1 MELSYRGVNFDY
13 APGSTAVSLG
23 KVGGKY
29 RGCDWRFRHLT
40 QAPVLSTNLDL
51 IYRGVAY
58 QTQPAP
64 APAPVHAGVSDAVI
78 HPEPALSV
86 DQRARLMMMNH
97 HRWIKNRQQSML
109 GRGSEEIGF
118 KPANGSYWTPIQ
130 GKVQPSFW
138 ASYDRSRAALS

>member
-1 MELSYRGVNFDY
+1 MELSYRGVNYEY
-13 APGSTAVSLG
+13 APASKEVSLG

-40 QAPVLSTNLDL
+40 KPPVLSTNLNL
-51 IYRGVAY
+51 VYRGVAY

-64 APAPVHAGVSDAVI
+64 APAPVHVGVSDAVVS
-78 HPEPALSV
+78 PEPALSV
-86 DQRARLMMMNH
+86 DQMARLMMFNH

-109 GRGSEEIGF
+109 ERGTESVGLQ
-118 KPANGSYWTPIQ
+118 ATDHSYWTPIQ

-138 ASYDRSRAALS
+138 ASYDRSRVAMS

>member
-1 MELSYRGVNFDY
+1 MELSYRGVNYDY
-13 APGSTAVSLG
+13 TPGSTAVSLG

-40 QAPVLSTNLDL
+40 KAPVLSTNLNL
-51 IYRGVAY
+51 MYRGVAY

-64 APAPVHAGVSDAVI
+64 EAAPVHVGVSDAVI
-78 HPEPALSV
+78 APEPAVSV
-86 DQRARLMMMNH
+86 DQMARLMMMNH

-109 GRGSEEIGF
+109 GRGTKEIGLE
-118 KPANGSYWTPIQ
+118 AADASYWTPIQ

-138 ASYDRSRAALS
+138 ASYDRSRVAMS